1 MSTLQ
6 EQLRHFI
13 QHNFLLGPRAARFT
27 NQDSLIELG
36 IMDSTGYLELIDHLE
51 QAFQLRIE
59 DHEMTPENLET
70 LDRMATFLERKG
82 ARSHSSHGAV

>member
-1 MSTLQ
+1 MSDIHQ
-6 EQLRHFI
+6 ALRSFI
-13 QHNFLLGPRAARFT
+13 CENFLLSPQNARFG

-51 QAFQLRIE
+51 QRFQLQIA

-70 LDRMATFLERKG
+70 LDRIVSFLQRKG
-82 ARSHSSHGAV
+82 VARLT